1 MKRIKVY
8 LVDDHRMM
16 LDMWNSLLSID
27 NRFSVVG
34 ISTDGRLALE
44 EIKVKLPN
52 VVLMDIS
59 MPGISGIDLTRTIK
73 EKFPLTQVL
82 AVSMHTNVLTI
93 KQILSAGASG
103 YMSKTSSF
111 DEMVQAI
118 LAVYEGK
125 HYIAEDIKNLIA
137 EQILESYHALSHTW
151 RPQERFVYHYNPQNE
166 RDTITYFYDN
176 NGNWEPYERLVD
188 VVYHNLQED
197 QFASYR
203 YQEFTGTW
211 DDVARFHYT
220 YSQFDSYVELA
231 ESYSGSWDSSY
242 K

>member
-52 VVLMDIS
+52 VVLIDIS

-125 HYIAEDIKNLIA
+125 HYIAEDIKNQIA
-137 EQILESYHALSHTW
+137 EQLLGEPANNPVNRINSLTKRELEIISMIREGLSSHDIALKLFISQRTVEVH
-151 RPQERFVYHYNPQNE
+151 RYNIFKKLNVSNVVSMMKVLNQEAV
-166 RDTITYFYDN
+166 
-176 NGNWEPYERLVD
+176 
-188 VVYHNLQED
+188 
-197 QFASYR
+197 
-203 YQEFTGTW
+203 
-211 DDVARFHYT
+211 
-220 YSQFDSYVELA
+220 
-231 ESYSGSWDSSY
+231 
-242 K
+242 

>member
-59 MPGISGIDLTRTIK
+59 MPGISGIELTRTIK

-111 DEMVQAI
+111 DEMVLAI
-118 LAVYEGK
+118 LEVYNGK

-137 EQILESYHALSHTW
+137 EQMLGEPANNPVNRINTLTKRELEIISMIREGLSSHDIALKLFISQRTVEVH
-151 RPQERFVYHYNPQNE
+151 RYNIFKKLNVSNVVSMMKVLNQEAV
-166 RDTITYFYDN
+166 
-176 NGNWEPYERLVD
+176 
-188 VVYHNLQED
+188 
-197 QFASYR
+197 
-203 YQEFTGTW
+203 
-211 DDVARFHYT
+211 
-220 YSQFDSYVELA
+220 
-231 ESYSGSWDSSY
+231 
-242 K
+242 

>member
-111 DEMVQAI
+111 EEMVQAI
-118 LAVYEGK
+118 LSVYSGK

-137 EQILESYHALSHTW
+137 EQMLGENEDNPVNRINSLTKRELEIISMIREGLSSHDISLKLFISQRTVEVH
-151 RPQERFVYHYNPQNE
+151 RYNIFKKLNVSNVVSMMKVLNQEAV
-166 RDTITYFYDN
+166 
-176 NGNWEPYERLVD
+176 
-188 VVYHNLQED
+188 
-197 QFASYR
+197 
-203 YQEFTGTW
+203 
-211 DDVARFHYT
+211 
-220 YSQFDSYVELA
+220 
-231 ESYSGSWDSSY
+231 
-242 K
+242 

>member
-44 EIKVKLPN
+44 EIKTKLPN

-111 DEMVQAI
+111 EEMVQAI
-118 LAVYEGK
+118 LSVYSGK

-137 EQILESYHALSHTW
+137 EQMLGENEDNPVNRINSLTKRELEIISMIREGLSSHDIALKLFISQRTVEVH
-151 RPQERFVYHYNPQNE
+151 RYNIFKKLNVSNVVSMMKVLNQEAV
-166 RDTITYFYDN
+166 
-176 NGNWEPYERLVD
+176 
-188 VVYHNLQED
+188 
-197 QFASYR
+197 
-203 YQEFTGTW
+203 
-211 DDVARFHYT
+211 
-220 YSQFDSYVELA
+220 
-231 ESYSGSWDSSY
+231 
-242 K
+242 

>member
-16 LDMWNSLLSID
+16 LDMWSSLLSID
-27 NRFSVVG
+27 NRFAVVG
-34 ISTDGRLALE
+34 ISTDGHLALE

-111 DEMVQAI
+111 EEMVQAI
-118 LAVYEGK
+118 LAVNSGK

-137 EQILESYHALSHTW
+137 EQMLGETDNSPVNRINSLTRRELEIISMIRDGLSSHDIALKLFISQRTVEVH
-151 RPQERFVYHYNPQNE
+151 RYNIFKKLNVSNVVSMMKVLNQEAV
-166 RDTITYFYDN
+166 
-176 NGNWEPYERLVD
+176 
-188 VVYHNLQED
+188 
-197 QFASYR
+197 
-203 YQEFTGTW
+203 
-211 DDVARFHYT
+211 
-220 YSQFDSYVELA
+220 
-231 ESYSGSWDSSY
+231 
-242 K
+242 

>member
-59 MPGISGIDLTRTIK
+59 MPGITGIDLTRTIK
-73 EKFPLTQVL
+73 EKFPQTQVL
-82 AVSMHTNVLTI
+82 AVSMHTNVLRI

-111 DEMVQAI
+111 EEMVQAI
-118 LAVYEGK
+118 IEVYYGK
-125 HYIAEDIKNLIA
+125 HYIADDIKNLIA
-137 EQILESYHALSHTW
+137 EQLLGEPANNPVNRINSLTKRELEIISMIREGLSSHDIALKLFISQRTVEVH
-151 RPQERFVYHYNPQNE
+151 RYNIFKKLNVSNVVSMMKVLNQEAV
-166 RDTITYFYDN
+166 
-176 NGNWEPYERLVD
+176 
-188 VVYHNLQED
+188 
-197 QFASYR
+197 
-203 YQEFTGTW
+203 
-211 DDVARFHYT
+211 
-220 YSQFDSYVELA
+220 
-231 ESYSGSWDSSY
+231 
-242 K
+242 

>member
-34 ISTDGRLALE
+34 ITTDGRLALE

-137 EQILESYHALSHTW
+137 EQMLGENGDSQVNRINSLTKRELEIVSMIRDGLSSHDIALKLFISQRTVEVH
-151 RPQERFVYHYNPQNE
+151 RYNIFKKLNVSNVVSMMKVLNQEAV
-166 RDTITYFYDN
+166 
-176 NGNWEPYERLVD
+176 
-188 VVYHNLQED
+188 
-197 QFASYR
+197 
-203 YQEFTGTW
+203 
-211 DDVARFHYT
+211 
-220 YSQFDSYVELA
+220 
-231 ESYSGSWDSSY
+231 
-242 K
+242 

>member
-137 EQILESYHALSHTW
+137 EQMLGENGDSQVNRINSLTKRELEIVSMIRDGLSSHDIALKLFISQRTVEVH
-151 RPQERFVYHYNPQNE
+151 RYNIFKKLNVSNVVSMMKVLNQEAV
-166 RDTITYFYDN
+166 
-176 NGNWEPYERLVD
+176 
-188 VVYHNLQED
+188 
-197 QFASYR
+197 
-203 YQEFTGTW
+203 
-211 DDVARFHYT
+211 
-220 YSQFDSYVELA
+220 
-231 ESYSGSWDSSY
+231 
-242 K
+242 

>member
-44 EIKVKLPN
+44 EIKIKLPN

-111 DEMVQAI
+111 EEMVQAI
-118 LAVYEGK
+118 LSVYSGK

-137 EQILESYHALSHTW
+137 EQMLGENEDNPVNRINSLTKRELEIISMIREGLSSHDIALKLFISQRTVEVH
-151 RPQERFVYHYNPQNE
+151 RYNIFKKLNVSNVVSMMKVLNQEAV
-166 RDTITYFYDN
+166 
-176 NGNWEPYERLVD
+176 
-188 VVYHNLQED
+188 
-197 QFASYR
+197 
-203 YQEFTGTW
+203 
-211 DDVARFHYT
+211 
-220 YSQFDSYVELA
+220 
-231 ESYSGSWDSSY
+231 
-242 K
+242 

>member
-44 EIKVKLPN
+44 EIKEKFPN

-59 MPGISGIDLTRTIK
+59 MPGISGIELTRTIK

-111 DEMVQAI
+111 EEMVQALI
-118 LAVYEGK
+118 EVYNGK
-125 HYIAEDIKNLIA
+125 HYIADDIKNLIA
-137 EQILESYHALSHTW
+137 EQLLGEPANNPVNRINSLTKRELEIISMIREGLSSHDIALKLFISQRTVEVH
-151 RPQERFVYHYNPQNE
+151 RYNIFKKLNVSNVVSMMKVLNQEAV
-166 RDTITYFYDN
+166 
-176 NGNWEPYERLVD
+176 
-188 VVYHNLQED
+188 
-197 QFASYR
+197 
-203 YQEFTGTW
+203 
-211 DDVARFHYT
+211 
-220 YSQFDSYVELA
+220 
-231 ESYSGSWDSSY
+231 
-242 K
+242 

>member
-52 VVLMDIS
+52 VVLIDIS

-137 EQILESYHALSHTW
+137 EQMLGENGDSQVNRFNSLTKRELEIISMIREGLSSHDIALKLFISQRTVEVH
-151 RPQERFVYHYNPQNE
+151 RYNIFKKLNVSNVVSMMKVLNQEAV
-166 RDTITYFYDN
+166 
-176 NGNWEPYERLVD
+176 
-188 VVYHNLQED
+188 
-197 QFASYR
+197 
-203 YQEFTGTW
+203 
-211 DDVARFHYT
+211 
-220 YSQFDSYVELA
+220 
-231 ESYSGSWDSSY
+231 
-242 K
+242 

>member
-52 VVLMDIS
+52 VVLIDIS

-137 EQILESYHALSHTW
+137 EQMLGENGDSQVNRINSLTKRELEIVSMIRDGLSSHDIALKLFISQRTVEVH
-151 RPQERFVYHYNPQNE
+151 RYNIFKKLNVSNVVSMMKVLNQEAV
-166 RDTITYFYDN
+166 
-176 NGNWEPYERLVD
+176 
-188 VVYHNLQED
+188 
-197 QFASYR
+197 
-203 YQEFTGTW
+203 
-211 DDVARFHYT
+211 
-220 YSQFDSYVELA
+220 
-231 ESYSGSWDSSY
+231 
-242 K
+242 

>member
-27 NRFSVVG
+27 NRFAVVG
-34 ISTDGRLALE
+34 ISTDGRLAME

-111 DEMVQAI
+111 EEMVTAI
-118 LAVYEGK
+118 LSVYNGK
-125 HYIAEDIKNLIA
+125 SYIAEDIKNLIA
-137 EQILESYHALSHTW
+137 EQMLGENENNPVNRINSLTKRELEIISMIKEGLSSHDIAGKLFISQRTVEVH
-151 RPQERFVYHYNPQNE
+151 RYNIFKKLNVSNVVSMMKVLNQEAV
-166 RDTITYFYDN
+166 
-176 NGNWEPYERLVD
+176 
-188 VVYHNLQED
+188 
-197 QFASYR
+197 
-203 YQEFTGTW
+203 
-211 DDVARFHYT
+211 
-220 YSQFDSYVELA
+220 
-231 ESYSGSWDSSY
+231 
-242 K
+242 

>member
-111 DEMVQAI
+111 EEMVQAI
-118 LAVYEGK
+118 LSVYSGK

-137 EQILESYHALSHTW
+137 EQMLGENEDNPVNRINSLTKRELEIISMIREGLSSHDIALKLFISQRTVEVH
-151 RPQERFVYHYNPQNE
+151 RYNIFKKLNVSNVVSMMKVLNQEAV
-166 RDTITYFYDN
+166 
-176 NGNWEPYERLVD
+176 
-188 VVYHNLQED
+188 
-197 QFASYR
+197 
-203 YQEFTGTW
+203 
-211 DDVARFHYT
+211 
-220 YSQFDSYVELA
+220 
-231 ESYSGSWDSSY
+231 
-242 K
+242 

>member
-27 NRFSVVG
+27 SRFSVVG
-34 ISTDGRLALE
+34 ICTDGRLALE

-52 VVLMDIS
+52 VVLMDIT
-59 MPGISGIDLTRTIK
+59 MPGISGIDLTRSIK
-73 EKFPLTQVL
+73 EKYPLTQVL

-111 DEMVQAI
+111 EEMVQAI
-118 LAVYEGK
+118 LAVDSGK

-137 EQILESYHALSHTW
+137 EQMLGETDNSPVNRINSLTKRELEIISMIRDGLSSHDIALKLFISQRTVEVH
-151 RPQERFVYHYNPQNE
+151 RYNIFKKLNVSNVVSMMKVLNQEAV
-166 RDTITYFYDN
+166 
-176 NGNWEPYERLVD
+176 
-188 VVYHNLQED
+188 
-197 QFASYR
+197 
-203 YQEFTGTW
+203 
-211 DDVARFHYT
+211 
-220 YSQFDSYVELA
+220 
-231 ESYSGSWDSSY
+231 
-242 K
+242 

>member
-34 ISTDGRLALE
+34 ITTDGRLALE

-59 MPGISGIDLTRTIK
+59 MPGISGIHLTRTIK

-137 EQILESYHALSHTW
+137 EQLLGENGDSQVNRINSLTKRELEIVSMIRDGLSSHDIALKLFISQRTVEVH
-151 RPQERFVYHYNPQNE
+151 RYNIFKKLNVSNVVSMMKVLNQEAV
-166 RDTITYFYDN
+166 
-176 NGNWEPYERLVD
+176 
-188 VVYHNLQED
+188 
-197 QFASYR
+197 
-203 YQEFTGTW
+203 
-211 DDVARFHYT
+211 
-220 YSQFDSYVELA
+220 
-231 ESYSGSWDSSY
+231 
-242 K
+242 

>member
-34 ISTDGRLALE
+34 ITTDGLLALE

-59 MPGISGIDLTRTIK
+59 MLGISGIDLTRTIK
-73 EKFPLTQVL
+73 EKFPLTHVL

-111 DEMVQAI
+111 DEMAQAI

-137 EQILESYHALSHTW
+137 EQMLGENGSSPVNRINSLTKRELEIVSMIRDGLSSHDIALKLFISQRTVEVH
-151 RPQERFVYHYNPQNE
+151 RYNIFKKLNVSNVVSMMKVLNQEAV
-166 RDTITYFYDN
+166 
-176 NGNWEPYERLVD
+176 
-188 VVYHNLQED
+188 
-197 QFASYR
+197 
-203 YQEFTGTW
+203 
-211 DDVARFHYT
+211 
-220 YSQFDSYVELA
+220 
-231 ESYSGSWDSSY
+231 
-242 K
+242 

>member
-111 DEMVQAI
+111 NEMVQAN

-137 EQILESYHALSHTW
+137 EQMLGENGDSQVNRINSLTKRELEIVSMIRDGLSSHDIALKLFISQRTVEVH
-151 RPQERFVYHYNPQNE
+151 RYNIFKKLNVSNVVSMMKVLNQEAV
-166 RDTITYFYDN
+166 
-176 NGNWEPYERLVD
+176 
-188 VVYHNLQED
+188 
-197 QFASYR
+197 
-203 YQEFTGTW
+203 
-211 DDVARFHYT
+211 
-220 YSQFDSYVELA
+220 
-231 ESYSGSWDSSY
+231 
-242 K
+242 

>member
-73 EKFPLTQVL
+73 EKFPQTQVL

-111 DEMVQAI
+111 EEMVQALI
-118 LAVYEGK
+118 EVYNGK
-125 HYIAEDIKNLIA
+125 HYIADDIKNLIA
-137 EQILESYHALSHTW
+137 EQLLGEPANNPVNRINSLTKRELEIISMIREGLSSHDIALKLFISQRTVEVH
-151 RPQERFVYHYNPQNE
+151 RYNIFKKLNVSNVVSMMKVLNQEAV
-166 RDTITYFYDN
+166 
-176 NGNWEPYERLVD
+176 
-188 VVYHNLQED
+188 
-197 QFASYR
+197 
-203 YQEFTGTW
+203 
-211 DDVARFHYT
+211 
-220 YSQFDSYVELA
+220 
-231 ESYSGSWDSSY
+231 
-242 K
+242 

>member
-27 NRFSVVG
+27 SRFSVVG

-52 VVLMDIS
+52 VVLMDIT

-111 DEMVQAI
+111 EEMVQAI
-118 LAVYEGK
+118 LAVNSGK

-137 EQILESYHALSHTW
+137 EQMLGETDNSPVNRINSLTKRELEIISMIRDGLSSHDIALKLFISQRTVEVH
-151 RPQERFVYHYNPQNE
+151 RYNIFKKLNVSNVVSMMKVLNQEAV
-166 RDTITYFYDN
+166 
-176 NGNWEPYERLVD
+176 
-188 VVYHNLQED
+188 
-197 QFASYR
+197 
-203 YQEFTGTW
+203 
-211 DDVARFHYT
+211 
-220 YSQFDSYVELA
+220 
-231 ESYSGSWDSSY
+231 
-242 K
+242 

>member
-111 DEMVQAI
+111 EEMAQAI

-137 EQILESYHALSHTW
+137 EQMLGENEDNPVNRINSLTKRELEIISMIREGLSSHDIALKLFISQRTVEVH
-151 RPQERFVYHYNPQNE
+151 RYNIFKKLNVSNVVSMMKVLNQEAV
-166 RDTITYFYDN
+166 
-176 NGNWEPYERLVD
+176 
-188 VVYHNLQED
+188 
-197 QFASYR
+197 
-203 YQEFTGTW
+203 
-211 DDVARFHYT
+211 
-220 YSQFDSYVELA
+220 
-231 ESYSGSWDSSY
+231 
-242 K
+242 

>member
-137 EQILESYHALSHTW
+137 EQLLGENGDSPVNRINSLTKRELEIVSMIRDGLSSHDIALKLFISQRTVEVH
-151 RPQERFVYHYNPQNE
+151 RYNIFKKLNVSNVVSMMKVLNQEAV
-166 RDTITYFYDN
+166 
-176 NGNWEPYERLVD
+176 
-188 VVYHNLQED
+188 
-197 QFASYR
+197 
-203 YQEFTGTW
+203 
-211 DDVARFHYT
+211 
-220 YSQFDSYVELA
+220 
-231 ESYSGSWDSSY
+231 
-242 K
+242 

>member
-59 MPGISGIDLTRTIK
+59 MPGISGFDLTRTIK

-137 EQILESYHALSHTW
+137 EQMLGENGDSQVNRINSLTKRELEIVSMIRDGLSSHDIALKLFISQRTVEVH
-151 RPQERFVYHYNPQNE
+151 RYNIFKKLNVSNVVSMMKVLNQEAV
-166 RDTITYFYDN
+166 
-176 NGNWEPYERLVD
+176 
-188 VVYHNLQED
+188 
-197 QFASYR
+197 
-203 YQEFTGTW
+203 
-211 DDVARFHYT
+211 
-220 YSQFDSYVELA
+220 
-231 ESYSGSWDSSY
+231 
-242 K
+242 

>member
-111 DEMVQAI
+111 EEMVQAI
-118 LAVYEGK
+118 LSVYEGK

-137 EQILESYHALSHTW
+137 EQMLGENEDNPVNRINSLTKRELEIISMIREGLSSHDIALKLFISQRTVEVH
-151 RPQERFVYHYNPQNE
+151 RYNIFKKLNVSNVVSMMKVLNQEAV
-166 RDTITYFYDN
+166 
-176 NGNWEPYERLVD
+176 
-188 VVYHNLQED
+188 
-197 QFASYR
+197 
-203 YQEFTGTW
+203 
-211 DDVARFHYT
+211 
-220 YSQFDSYVELA
+220 
-231 ESYSGSWDSSY
+231 
-242 K
+242 

>member
-34 ISTDGRLALE
+34 ITTDGLLALE

-73 EKFPLTQVL
+73 EKFPLTHVL

-111 DEMVQAI
+111 DEMAQAI

-137 EQILESYHALSHTW
+137 EQMLGENGSSPVNRINSLTKRELEIVSMIRDGLSSHDIALKLFISQRTVEVH
-151 RPQERFVYHYNPQNE
+151 RYNIFKKLNVSNVVSMMKVLNQEAV
-166 RDTITYFYDN
+166 
-176 NGNWEPYERLVD
+176 
-188 VVYHNLQED
+188 
-197 QFASYR
+197 
-203 YQEFTGTW
+203 
-211 DDVARFHYT
+211 
-220 YSQFDSYVELA
+220 
-231 ESYSGSWDSSY
+231 
-242 K
+242 

>member
-34 ISTDGRLALE
+34 ITTDGRLALE

-59 MPGISGIDLTRTIK
+59 MPGISGIHLTRTIK

-137 EQILESYHALSHTW
+137 EQMLGENGDSQVNRINSLTKRELEIVSMIRDGLSSHDIALKLFISQRTVEVH
-151 RPQERFVYHYNPQNE
+151 RYNIFKKLNVSNVVSMMKVLNQEAV
-166 RDTITYFYDN
+166 
-176 NGNWEPYERLVD
+176 
-188 VVYHNLQED
+188 
-197 QFASYR
+197 
-203 YQEFTGTW
+203 
-211 DDVARFHYT
+211 
-220 YSQFDSYVELA
+220 
-231 ESYSGSWDSSY
+231 
-242 K
+242 

>member
-27 NRFSVVG
+27 NRFSLA
-34 ISTDGRLALE
+34 SHPTLGRPLLE
-44 EIKVKLPN
+44 TIKAKLPN
-52 VVLMDIS
+52 LVLMDIS

-111 DEMVQAI
+111 EEMVQAI
-118 LAVYEGK
+118 LAVYSGK

-137 EQILESYHALSHTW
+137 EQMLGEPENTPVNRINSLTKRELEIISMIREGLSSHDIALKLFISQRTVEVH
-151 RPQERFVYHYNPQNE
+151 RYNIFKKLNVSNVVSMMKVLNQEAV
-166 RDTITYFYDN
+166 
-176 NGNWEPYERLVD
+176 
-188 VVYHNLQED
+188 
-197 QFASYR
+197 
-203 YQEFTGTW
+203 
-211 DDVARFHYT
+211 
-220 YSQFDSYVELA
+220 
-231 ESYSGSWDSSY
+231 
-242 K
+242 

>member
-59 MPGISGIDLTRTIK
+59 IHGISGIDLTRTIK

-111 DEMVQAI
+111 EEMVQAI
-118 LAVYEGK
+118 LAVYSGK

-137 EQILESYHALSHTW
+137 EQKLGEPGNTPVNRINSLTKRELEIISMIREGLSSHDIALKLFISQRTVEVH
-151 RPQERFVYHYNPQNE
+151 RYNIFKKLNVSNVVSMMKVLNQEAV
-166 RDTITYFYDN
+166 
-176 NGNWEPYERLVD
+176 
-188 VVYHNLQED
+188 
-197 QFASYR
+197 
-203 YQEFTGTW
+203 
-211 DDVARFHYT
+211 
-220 YSQFDSYVELA
+220 
-231 ESYSGSWDSSY
+231 
-242 K
+242 